1 MKNIVFNE
9 IIQVVHTK
17 VNKKN
22 IINKIKKTP
31 SSPILDEV
39 RSISKSDVLITDY
52 SLKIYGQ
59 VFFESVKDL
68 VKEFSRSKNHAELR
82 ISNYCFIRMKGED
95 QIDFHS
101 SFESNF
107 VGICLLEGG
116 DKSEHICFYDNS
128 KIKEVKVILK
138 EGDLVLLPAYLMRRF
153 PNLKSKKTYT
163 YILFDFHIDK
173 PRIG

>member
-22 IINKIKKTP
+22 IISKIKKTP
-31 SSPILDEV
+31 SSPVLDEV
-39 RSISKSDVLITDY
+39 RSISKTDIFITDY
-52 SLKIYGQ
+52 SQKIYGQ
-59 VFFESVKDL
+59 DFFQSIKKYVQAFTKL
-68 VKEFSRSKNHAELR
+68 KNHSELR
-82 ISNYCFIRMKGED
+82 ITNYCFIRMKGED
-95 QIDFHS
+95 QIDLHS

-128 KIKEVKVILK
+128 KKKEVKVILR
-138 EGDLVLLPAYLMRRF
+138 EGDLVLLPSYLMRKF

-163 YILFDFHIDK
+163 YILFDFHIER
-173 PRIG
+173 PRIQ

>member
-39 RSISKSDVLITDY
+39 RSISKSDVFITDY
-52 SLKIYGQ
+52 SQKIYGQ

-68 VKEFSRSKNHAELR
+68 VKAFSRSKNHAELR

-128 KIKEVKVILK
+128 KKKEVKVILK